1 MLRNKYKA
9 KAVYHDG
16 KRFASIKEGKRYLE
30 LKMLKE
36 SGVVKYFQ
44 RQTPWDL
51 PGGIRY
57 LLDFQV
63 KWSDGSETFED
74 VKGMRTE
81 IYKLKKKQ
89 VEALY
94 PITITEI

>member
-1 MLRNKYKA
+1 MLRNKFKS

-16 KRFASIKEGKRYLE
+16 IRFASIKEGKRYLE

-51 PGGIRY
+51 PGGVKYR
-57 LLDFQV
+57 LDFQV
-63 KWSDGSETFED
+63 KWSDGRESFED
-74 VKGMRTE
+74 VKGMRTDM
-81 IYKLKKKQ
+81 YKLKKKQ
-89 VEALY
+89 VEALHS
-94 PITITEI
+94 ITITEI